1 MNLFAIVSSPG
12 LRVLRLPVTNPVQT
26 EIANEFRRQEAA
38 FMDGID
44 DEHEFDGRYRPEE
57 GELLKISNFDDIE
70 GMGQAVLNPLQ
81 VDQYDANQHS
91 LNDVKALFSGYS
103 ENGVTTILIQ
113 YFERR
118 RMLARSGLTLFFSN
132 NTFQKMEQ
140 SGLTLDNKLL
150 AILKGAT
157 LKFQSFHFLRRVFE
171 VDDLLQQATDQDL
184 QSFAQ
189 LPTVAIADQQ
199 ALVDQAD
206 SIVRRK
212 IGFILQSGVLTNYS
226 PVEIQAAAAQF
237 GIILS
242 VDANQRLVLPHERAS
257 LKKILRF
264 LDEDY
269 FESPISKTKFVSNS
283 KRVAD

>member
-26 EIANEFRRQEAA
+26 EIADEFRRQETA

-70 GMGQAVLNPLQ
+70 GMGQAVLSPLQ

-150 AILKGAT
+150 AILKGTT

-242 VDANQRLVLPHERAS
+242 VDANQRLMLPHERAS